1 MVVGV
6 DLDMAQVRAFVHAA
20 QELHFGR
27 AAAKLAITQQAL
39 SKRIGRLESLLGAQL
54 FARLGHGVALT
65 EAGHGFLEPA
75 RRALGAADDA
85 VAAMAR
91 QDSPLRV
98 DVWGHLYAPMRTL
111 AHVAGRTEELEL
123 GHGRDLPTVLGA
135 LLHGDI
141 DAAFGRVHPPL
152 PAELTHRLVRLEPV
166 DAVLSADHPL
176 AAEPALRPG
185 QLRDSVLW
193 APGALDRLD
202 FLRRFADRF
211 DVRERAVGVNLGL
224 AHFLAEVAAHPRRFS
239 LLPADVPLP
248 DGAKRLLNVR
258 ELVAEHGRQRERGR
272 PELLVVG
279 VEAVGGGE
287 PVTVVVE
294 SLISKKFI
302 FSRFIRSHLDH
313 SSRLGRVF
321 PIPTSGTFPSHHG
334 DAAITIQIIK
344 PVFIHLSV
352 AIIINRY
359 QSRARRACSI
369 SGMEKVIAGIGVDRR
384 NDVKNFI
391 A

>member
-1 MVVGV
+1 MVMGV

-248 DGAKRLLNVR
+248 DVPGLRSVPLVDPTPLYAWSLLWRTGNTHPGLDGLAAACAGEAGR
-258 ELVAEHGRQRERGR
+258 SRWLEYDPARDWLPEQPAHG
-272 PELLVVG
+272 PD
-279 VEAVGGGE
+279 A
-287 PVTVVVE
+287 
-294 SLISKKFI
+294 
-302 FSRFIRSHLDH
+302 
-313 SSRLGRVF
+313 
-321 PIPTSGTFPSHHG
+321 GT
-334 DAAITIQIIK
+334 A
-344 PVFIHLSV
+344 
-352 AIIINRY
+352 
-359 QSRARRACSI
+359 
-369 SGMEKVIAGIGVDRR
+369 
-384 NDVKNFI
+384 
-391 A
+391 